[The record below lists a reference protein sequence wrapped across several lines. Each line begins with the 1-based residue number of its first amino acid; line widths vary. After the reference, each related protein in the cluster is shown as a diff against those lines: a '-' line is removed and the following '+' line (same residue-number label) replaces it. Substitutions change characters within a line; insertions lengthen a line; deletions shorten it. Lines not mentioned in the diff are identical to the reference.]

1 MKVIAKPVDV
11 VAWFE
16 NKGMINPIKFRIK
29 CEDDSYKVIKI
40 DKVLLRDKER
50 IAGNIMQI
58 FRCSSVID
66 GVNKIY
72 ELKYEINTSKWILFK
87 SE

>member
-16 NKGMINPIKFRIK
+16 NKGIINPIKFRMT
-29 CEDDSYKVIKI
+29 CDDDSYKVIKI
-40 DKVLLRDKER
+40 DKVLLRDKEK
-50 IAGNIMQI
+50 ITGNIIQI
-58 FRCSSVID
+58 FRCSSVIN

-72 ELKYEINTSKWILFK
+72 ELKYEINTSKWMLFK
-87 SE
+87 IE